1 MGVFL
6 AGNDPDGCVGGEG
19 ENDEPRHNHGGQDIE
34 EHLELCV
41 VPIHRKRSHL
51 DVIDV
56 RGVGFN
62 AVSVAEHGQKHPAE
76 REDSD
81 QNGPKHE
88 LIIENREYRIFCY
101 HATTL
106 SDRPL
111 SPSLSV
117 P

>member
-1 MGVFL
+1 MPINRKGPHF
-6 AGNDPDGCVGGEG
+6 N
-19 ENDEPRHNHGGQDIE
+19 
-34 EHLELCV
+34 V
-41 VPIHRKRSHL
+41 V
-51 DVIDV
+51 DV

-62 AVSVAEHGQKHPAE
+62 ALSVPQHGQEQPAE
-76 REDSD
+76 CEDSNE
-81 QNGPKHE
+81 NGPKHE